1 MADVQ
6 TASLYDQDFHQ
17 WALDQARAV
26 RGVRDAAARPGAAR
40 TVRHALDWDNLIEEL
55 EGLAKG
61 VRSELRSRLL
71 TIIQHLVKLELTSSG
86 EKGDLWC
93 VPQLRHGPAR

>member
-6 TASLYDQDFHQ
+6 SASLYDQDFHQ

-26 RGVRDAAARPGAAR
+26 RELRDAAARPGAAR

-71 TIIQHLVKLELTSSG
+71 TIIQHLVKLELSTAV
-86 EKGDLWC
+86 DM
-93 VPQLRHGPAR
+93 RHGWEETVQRS